1 MDCHKDLCQH
11 CIILDRHAQIYKDHL
26 IIQKELV
33 KEGIYKDVIEENK
46 KAEEILKKLNEAST
60 EQIEEKL
67 NQLNKEKDLLLS
79 LFILESELFESSKI
93 FCILICFIIGN

>member
-67 NQLNKEKDLLLS
+67 NQLNKEKEEKVTFYRQLANS
-79 LFILESELFESSKI
+79 LELQYTD
-93 FCILICFIIGN
+93 IIKTEN